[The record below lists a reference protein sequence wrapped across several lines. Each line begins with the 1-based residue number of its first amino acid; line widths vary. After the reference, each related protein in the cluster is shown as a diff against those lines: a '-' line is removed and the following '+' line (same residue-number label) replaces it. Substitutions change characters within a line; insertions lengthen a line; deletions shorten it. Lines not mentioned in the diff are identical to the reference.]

1 MASDAKKPRRF
12 HCTVTMQEEML
23 RQVQQHCAERDVPLT
38 VWCREAIKQVLEEQ
52 RAEQC

>member
-1 MASDAKKPRRF
+1 MATSSAKPRRF
-12 HCTVTMQEEML
+12 HCTVTMQEDLL

-52 RAEQC
+52 QAAR